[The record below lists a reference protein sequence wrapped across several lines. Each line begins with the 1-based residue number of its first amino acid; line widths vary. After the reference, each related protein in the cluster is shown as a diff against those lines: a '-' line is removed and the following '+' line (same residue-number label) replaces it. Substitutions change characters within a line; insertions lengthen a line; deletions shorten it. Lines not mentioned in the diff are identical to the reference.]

1 MDIVAL
7 SKIVSHDFI
16 MLVLQLV
23 AVINLISYFKHHYF
37 YQFLTQSS
45 IYHFPS
51 IDLMYNGNK
60 FIKLCM
66 IVNELD
72 PYHLNE
78 VLCPYRCVLW
88 VILLLAVESCL
99 SIFNLFTLYST
110 ISFKIYMKC

>member
-1 MDIVAL
+1 MDIVVL
-7 SKIVSHDFI
+7 NKIVLHDFI

-23 AVINLISYFKHHYF
+23 AVTNLISYFKHHYF

-60 FIKLCM
+60 FKKLFI

-72 PYHLNE
+72 HYLVKE
-78 VLCPYRCVLW
+78 V
-88 VILLLAVESCL
+88 
-99 SIFNLFTLYST
+99 
-110 ISFKIYMKC
+110 